1 MTNVAMKDL
10 YAATG
15 QFGDSEASK
24 EKAVNAY
31 LDAGGKSIWLPTS
44 EKNLLQ
50 LQATDATNKL
60 DWAKHR
66 AAIIRGR
73 GEEAVRLIATPT
85 TALSD
90 DEKAERK
97 SIQKSVT
104 QYCTRWKQAV
114 VAAEKARAGEVAKR
128 TKKTLATYLT
138 EQCTA
143 MEKRIENAETPDIEN
158 VKPVL
163 DAIRA
168 LRQAIKS

>member
-15 QFGDSEASK
+15 QFDESEASK

-31 LDAGGKSIWLPTS
+31 LDAKGKSIWLPTS
-44 EKNLLQ
+44 EKDLLK

-73 GEEAVRLIATPT
+73 GEEAVRLIASPITS
-85 TALSD
+85 LSD
-90 DEKAERK
+90 EDKEKRK
-97 SIQKSVT
+97 DIQKSVT

-114 VAAEKARAGEVAKR
+114 VTAEKKRAGEVAKR

-158 VKPVL
+158 VKPVM
-163 DAIRA
+163 DAIKA